1 MPVSSQS
8 PMDVEAKRKELEEL
22 ALFLMKTE
30 KEIASIRA
38 EMRRLQAEDLALSDK
53 EALHQV
59 LQKIAQHK

>member
-1 MPVSSQS
+1 MPVSNQS
-8 PMDVEAKRKELEEL
+8 PINVEAKRKELEEL

-59 LQKIAQHK
+59 LQKIAQYK